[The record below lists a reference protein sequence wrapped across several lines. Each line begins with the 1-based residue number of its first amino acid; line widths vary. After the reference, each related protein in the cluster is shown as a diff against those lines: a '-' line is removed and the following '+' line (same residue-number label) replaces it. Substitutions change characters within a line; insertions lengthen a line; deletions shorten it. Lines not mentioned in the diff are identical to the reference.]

1 MIVSYRDKRTRDF
14 AEEKRV
20 KACSRIKRPEHLKL
34 DRLGCLYFDSA
45 AEGFT
50 LDARMR
56 QTILEL
62 RDFAVL
68 AISRKRLP
76 CR

>member
-1 MIVSYRDKRTRDF
+1 MIVDGV
-14 AEEKRV
+14 A
-20 KACSRIKRPEHLKL
+20 I
-34 DRLGCLYFDSA
+34 GCLYFDSA

-68 AISRKRLP
+68 AISRKRVF
-76 CR
+76 RG